1 MQRVRT
7 AAHVRPKRGDH
18 AHIYVVDEGH
28 VSIAK
33 ED

>member
-1 MQRVRT
+1 VRT